1 MMTPDINILFIALAA
16 LVPMII
22 GAIFYGPLFGKQWM
36 NSLGYTEENIPEPIK
51 MPIAYVVS
59 LLLSFILAYALK
71 MIIEF
76 SHRGINDAG
85 ELAFMADHNFG
96 HGAFHGAFF
105 GLTMILPVLIS
116 CLLFQRN
123 KAGNILMN
131 VVYWLI
137 SLALMGGIV
146 DAFA

>member
-1 MMTPDINILFIALAA
+1 MTPDVNILFIALAA

-36 NSLGYTEENIPEPIK
+36 SSLGYTEENMPEPIK
-51 MPIAYVVS
+51 MPIAYIVS
-59 LLLSFILAYALK
+59 LLLSFVLAYALK

-76 SHRGINDAG
+76 SHKGLNATG

-96 HGAFHGAFF
+96 HGALHGVFF
-105 GLTMILPVLIS
+105 GMMLIMPVLIS
-116 CLLFQRN
+116 NLLFQRN
-123 KAGNILMN
+123 SASNILLNM
-131 VVYWLI
+131 VYWLI
-137 SLALMGGIV
+137 ALALMGGIV